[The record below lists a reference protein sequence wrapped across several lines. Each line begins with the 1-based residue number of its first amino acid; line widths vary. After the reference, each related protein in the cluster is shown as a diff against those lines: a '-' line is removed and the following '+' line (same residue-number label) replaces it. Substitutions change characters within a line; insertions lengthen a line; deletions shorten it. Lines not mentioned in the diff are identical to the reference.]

1 MTTIEKATHYSAVLK
16 KNFGVGVPESID
28 LASVLDELAVQNY
41 KQLELLKRTL
51 EAMQQ
56 LFPQNGNE
64 GGVAVWRLG
73 ASYAA
78 KEAISAIEEQFK
90 W

>member
-1 MTTIEKATHYSAVLK
+1 MTTLEKAQTYSAVLK

-41 KQLELLKRTL
+41 KQRELLRLAL

-73 ASYAA
+73 ASYAVN
-78 KEAISAIEEQFK
+78 EAISAIEEQVK
-90 W
+90 

>member
-16 KNFGVGVPESID
+16 KNFGVGVPESLD

-41 KQLELLKRTL
+41 KQHELLKRTL

-56 LFPQNGNE
+56 LFSDAQHE

-73 ASYAA
+73 ASSAV
-78 KEAISAIEEQFK
+78 KEAIAAIEERLK
-90 W
+90 